1 MGVSYKKLWIKLI
14 EKDMNKTALREAIDI
29 STSTLSKLTK
39 NEYVSMDVLARIC
52 KVLDCNIGDIVDI
65 KIEENETN
73 DESNT

>member
-1 MGVSYKKLWIKLI
+1 MGVSYKKLWIRLI